1 MLDLAG
7 GFIEF
12 DESVE
17 TGLKREIYEEL
28 ALEAE
33 NFRYLMSA
41 PNDYTYAGVPYKTTD
56 LFYVCEVPDLAGIK
70 PADDVAEYLLVAPQS
85 LDPARL
91 AFSST
96 RAAFAVLLGRLD
108 AIEAYAAPR

>member
-1 MLDLAG
+1 
-7 GFIEF
+7 
-12 DESVE
+12 
-17 TGLKREIYEEL
+17 
-28 ALEAE
+28 
-33 NFRYLMSA
+33 
-41 PNDYTYAGVPYKTTD
+41 
-56 LFYVCEVPDLAGIK
+56 VCEVPDLAGIK

-108 AIEAYAAPR
+108 EIEAYAAPR